1 MQKVSLYTRHNSSR
15 KYERVSAKASF
26 GKGAFPPGTIF
37 ILRYVREGK
46 RVFETLKDCQDLKT
60 AHERRLTREIDLLRG
75 TSAAPAPRPAP
86 TPKPVTQTPMA
97 PSSGTLMLD
106 AAIDRYKENVALKSS
121 KTSNGY
127 GYSLQQFYKSVG
139 RNKPLTEVA
148 KQDLYDFIAYL
159 RREGLSDRT
168 IHNRVGEIV
177 TFLRHFGIKDVTLR
191 VKYTEKKVRAYR
203 PDELKALFAAA
214 TSEEWLL
221 FQFFLC
227 TGVREQEAMNA
238 EWNDVDFVDSL
249 FTVKAKPG
257 WTPKDYEE
265 REIPIPDFLVAALK
279 KRLLES
285 KGKLIFPT
293 KEGKRE
299 GHMLR
304 KLQELAKRAMLP
316 GEWGLHKF
324 RKTYAT
330 LQHKAGVDAR
340 TIQKRL
346 GHSDLTTTLA
356 YLEGE
361 DSRSD
366 RSRKQVNDTFG
377 VFV

>member
-15 KYERVSAKASF
+15 KYEKVSAKASF
-26 GKGAFPPGTIF
+26 GKGVFPPGTIF
-37 ILRYVREGK
+37 VWWYVRDGK
-46 RVFETLKDCQDLKT
+46 RVFETLKDCPDLKT

-75 TSAAPAPRPAP
+75 TSAAPAPRPAI
-86 TPKPVTQTPMA
+86 PKPVIQAPV

-121 KTSNGY
+121 KTSHGY

-139 RNKPLTEVA
+139 KNKPLTEVA

-203 PDELKALFAAA
+203 PDELKALFASA
-214 TSEEWLL
+214 TADEWLL

-238 EWNDVDFVDSL
+238 EWGDVDFVDCL

-293 KEGKRE
+293 KDGKRE

-304 KLQELAKRAMLP
+304 KLQYLAKRAGLL
-316 GEWGLHKF
+316 GEFGLHKF
-324 RKTYAT
+324 RKTWADDSE
-330 LQHKAGVDAR
+330 AAR
-340 TIQKRL
+340 
-346 GHSDLTTTLA
+346 A
-356 YLEGE
+356 
-361 DSRSD
+361 
-366 RSRKQVNDTFG
+366 
-377 VFV
+377 